1 MKLTPL
7 DIQQKEFKKSFRGY
21 DQSDVDEFLSK
32 LSREYELLFSE
43 NKKLKDQIVKMQ
55 EEIKKYIE
63 MERTLREALLS
74 AQKSAQEM
82 KLAAKQQ
89 AELIIKEAEL
99 NAEKIIEDARLEAKD
114 ILREVK
120 ELNKRKEMMKLEL
133 KAVLDRY
140 YEMLKDEV
148 TFSKEKKKKKVKA
161 T

>member
-21 DQSDVDEFLSK
+21 DQSDVDEFLNK
-32 LSREYELLFSE
+32 IAKEYETIFSE
-43 NKKLKDQIVKMQ
+43 NKRLKDQIAKMQ

-74 AQKSAQEM
+74 AQKSAHDM
-82 KLAAKQQ
+82 KKNAKQQ

-99 NAEKIIEDARLEAKD
+99 NAEKIIEDSRLEAKD

-120 ELNKRKEMMKLEL
+120 ELNKRKEMLKLEL
-133 KAVLDRY
+133 RAVLDRY
-140 YEMLKDEV
+140 YEMLKEPV
-148 TFSKEKKKKKVKA
+148 NYSVKEKRKK
-161 T
+161 